1 MKKLS
6 GLKEYEWIREETV
19 EMLSGKQQGT
29 RVENFLPN
37 RFTHYCKMIHPLYRD
52 PQIQDEHLLWSAC
65 TPKQAEAIQL
75 GERVRFAAL
84 AKKDEVDCSN
94 DLAAA
99 SLMQK
104 VNVVP
109 RYLITG
115 DEGEI
120 EPDSL
125 NALVQVLH
133 QFSEKESCYFW
144 YEGLKTE
151 DYAAALFYGK
161 LNEVAELST
170 HAGLHGTPTYW
181 WPADKA
187 WCVYTDTDLDF
198 SVIAGGHELIE
209 ALLADDFLECLVC
222 DATTRM
228 NRLADE
234 VSGGSFL

>member
-6 GLKEYEWIREETV
+6 SQEEYEWIREETV
-19 EMLSGKQQGT
+19 EMLLDKRQGI

-52 PQIQDEHLLWSAC
+52 PQIQDEHLLWSEC

-75 GERVRFAAL
+75 GERVRLAAL
-84 AKKDEVDCSN
+84 AKKYEVDCSKE
-94 DLAAA
+94 LSAA

-104 VNVVP
+104 LNAVP

-125 NALVQVLH
+125 NALVRVLH
-133 QFSEKESCYFW
+133 QFSGKESCCFW
-144 YEGLKTE
+144 YEGLKME
-151 DYAAALFYGK
+151 EYAAALFHGK
-161 LNEVAELST
+161 LSEVMELST
-170 HAGLHGTPTYW
+170 RAGLRGTPTYW
-181 WPADKA
+181 WPANKA

-198 SVIAGGHELIE
+198 SVIAGSHELIE
-209 ALLADDFLECLVC
+209 ALVADDFLECFAC
-222 DATTRM
+222 DVATLM
-228 NRLADE
+228 I
-234 VSGGSFL
+234 